1 MIASLLSLTS
11 CLWACNDLSG
21 SRSLHP
27 WRQESD
33 YLTSEAVSSA
43 SCIVFRH
50 SCIKHTGP
58 FHLWKTC
65 HSLNSLHPGPP
76 VTVTPVCSGLV
87 LPNHVFVPDS
97 DLKLLHNSLS
107 PNSFSQYQELLAAQE
122 RPKTF
127 SHVPIQSYWLICFS
141 FTCRLL
147 KSHWNIQR
155 DFSQIIL
162 RQAQARCTLYSS
174 RGHLRGP

>member
-141 FTCRLL
+141 FTCRLF

-162 RQAQARCTLYSS
+162 RQAQARCTLYNS